1 MVQEIYRKLA
11 NHLDELP
18 GGFPRTESGIELRI
32 LQKLFSPDNAELA
45 LHLTLIPEKP
55 RVIARRANISVDQ
68 ASSRLEKMAKKGLIY
83 RHVTQGRPMKY
94 GALQY
99 VIGIWEYQM
108 NNLDLELIKDMD
120 EYLPILFDSAPWE
133 KSPQLRVVPVGKS
146 LTPQHEVMSYEKAE
160 ELVRSQK
167 KFAVRPCICRKE
179 KSLIGKSCGKPMEVC
194 LVFGIGVE
202 TQIINNMAREID
214 LTETLDILKIANE
227 SGLVLQ
233 PSYSKE
239 VLWLCCCCG
248 CCCRAIE
255 AYKRYPNPN
264 SLVASPFQASLEIDA
279 CNQCAVCLSRCQM
292 GALTLK
298 EDKISLDKTQCIGC
312 GLCVSTCPTG
322 ALSLERKQAA
332 GQQNIPKNY
341 IRSLFKLGRVRGKLN
356 NKRILQLLL
365 KSIMDRVFALTA
377 INSQ

>member
-1 MVQEIYRKLA
+1 MTQEIYQNLA
-11 NHLDELP
+11 EHLGDLP
-18 GGFPRTESGIELRI
+18 GGFPRTNSGVEFRI
-32 LQKLFSPDNAELA
+32 LERLFSPEDAELA

-55 RVIARRANISVDQ
+55 RVIARRAKISADQ
-68 ASSRLEKMAKKGLIY
+68 ASIRLERMAKKGLIY
-83 RHVTQGRPMKY
+83 RHVTKGRPMKY

-99 VIGIWEYQM
+99 LVGIWEYQM
-108 NNLDLELIKDMD
+108 NNLNLELIKDMD
-120 EYLPILFDSAPWE
+120 EYLPILFDSAPWK

-146 LTPQHEVMSYEKAE
+146 YTPQHEVMSYEKAE

-167 KFAVRPCICRKE
+167 KIAVRPCICRKE
-179 KSLIGKSCGKPMEVC
+179 KSLIGESCGKPMDVC
-194 LVFGIGVE
+194 LVFGMGVE

-214 LTETLDILKIANE
+214 LTETLGILEIANQ

-239 VLWLCCCCG
+239 ALWLCCCCG

-264 SLVASPFQASLEIDA
+264 SLVSSPFQASLAIDA
-279 CNQCAVCLSRCQM
+279 CNGCNVCLSRCQM

-298 EDKISLDKTQCIGC
+298 QDKIYLDKTQCIGC

-322 ALSLERKQAA
+322 ALFLERKQAA
-332 GQQNIPKNY
+332 GQHKIPKNY
-341 IRSLFKLGRVRGKLN
+341 IKSLIKLGRVRGKLS

-365 KSIMDRVFALTA
+365 KSMVDRVFALKA
-377 INSQ
+377 IDSP